1 MFHLEK
7 IDFFGEQK
15 LKLVDDQTGAFLS
28 VIPGFG
34 GNLNELGLFKGG
46 KVHEVIQ
53 GDKTLESLSGKTTN
67 FYRGAKLSPYPN
79 RVAQGKYNFEGKEY
93 QLPINAPPHALH
105 GLCWNLPLTIKAQLL
120 STELAQL
127 ILQAD
132 YNSFDVGY
140 PFNYHIEIEYRL
152 ESAQLTCIT
161 RVTNTGNQAI
171 PIGDGWHP
179 YFTLGSN
186 IDKLKLQ
193 LPASRQLELDNSLIP
208 TGKYVDNNLF
218 VEPLLLKGIN
228 LDHCFEAQ
236 QKEGIIET
244 KLMDDTNNIS
254 IIVWQQA
261 AKHGY
266 NYIQAYTPPD
276 RNSIAIEPMS
286 CAPNA
291 FNNQM
296 GLLILQPNE
305 LAEFSFG
312 VRVENYLGLL
322 SKAFLK

>member
-15 LKLVDDQTGAFLS
+15 IMLVDDQTGAFLS
-28 VIPGFG
+28 VIPDFG
-34 GNLNELGLFKGG
+34 CNLNELGLFKGG

-79 RVAQGKYNFEGKEY
+79 RIAQGKYTFEDKEY
-93 QLPINAPPHALH
+93 QLPINAAPHALH
-105 GLCWNLPLTIKAQLL
+105 GLCWNLPFTIKAQLL

-127 ILQAD
+127 TLQAD
-132 YNSFDVGY
+132 YNSLVAGY

-152 ESAQLTCIT
+152 ESTQFTCIT
-161 RVTNTGNQAI
+161 RITNTSNQAI

-179 YFTLGSN
+179 YFTTGSN

-193 LPASRQLELDNSLIP
+193 LPSSKQLELDNSLIP
-208 TGKYVDNNLF
+208 SGKYVDNNLF
-218 VEPLLLKGIN
+218 VEPLLLKGIS
-228 LDHCFEAQ
+228 LDHCFELQ
-236 QKEGIIET
+236 RKESIVET
-244 KLMDDTNNIS
+244 KLIDESNNIS
-254 IIVWQQA
+254 IIVWQQVGE
-261 AKHGY
+261 HDY

-276 RNSIAIEPMS
+276 RNSIAVEPMS

-296 GLLILQPNE
+296 GLITLSRNSSV
-305 LAEFSFG
+305 EFSFG
-312 VRVENYLGLL
+312 VRIE
-322 SKAFLK
+322 